1 MRKKPVRS
9 EVEPCTKTVC
19 RHTCVEQGMVGAQCC
34 TYPIDTINSESL
46 AYNVDGV
53 VGWLRKR
60 GEWTA
65 FQLVEHLSY
74 CNTALQVCI
83 RQANWGLAVHAHVL
97 ANDTKVL
104 PARLASV
111 NVGSSK
117 SAIQG
122 ELQISRNLFIL
133 QR

>member
-1 MRKKPVRS
+1 
-9 EVEPCTKTVC
+9 
-19 RHTCVEQGMVGAQCC
+19 MVGAQCC
-34 TYPIDTINSESL
+34 TYPINIILKPESL
-46 AYNVDGV
+46 AYHADGA

-65 FQLVEHLSY
+65 FQLVMHCSS
-74 CNTALQVCI
+74 CNTALQACI
-83 RQANWGLAVHAHVL
+83 RQAHRGLAIRAHVL

-111 NVGSSK
+111 NVVSSK
-117 SAIQG
+117 GTIQG
-122 ELQISRNLFIL
+122 ELQISRDLFIL